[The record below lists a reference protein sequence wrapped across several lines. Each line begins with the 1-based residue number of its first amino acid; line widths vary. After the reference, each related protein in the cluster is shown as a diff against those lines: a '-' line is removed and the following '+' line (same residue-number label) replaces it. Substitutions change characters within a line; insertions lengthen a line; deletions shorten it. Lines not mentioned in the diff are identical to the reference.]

1 MSITFAYTGGSNI
14 QIGGGSN
21 PSPAYSINSEPIRK
35 DMVDLGI
42 KYNITVT
49 GTLIITGALNER
61 ETNQRNLV
69 KTIAGVVGEVGT
81 LTIDG
86 PTSLV
91 FTDCIIVS
99 TDANEQDEVSR
110 GIQNQDYTLNFEA
123 YSFTGSTL
131 SKTHLTEI
139 SESWETSVDEGT
151 YSDIGGDAYDPQ
163 TIFTITQTLSAT
175 GRSNRDTQ
183 KSGYIA
189 AKEWVQS
196 RIATNPITTVPQ
208 DLSKVPESISLD
220 VPAGYSVYNRI
231 VQITQDILEG
241 VYNATTTWQTSL
253 YPATSSIEF
262 SFEGDQTSEAQ
273 TVQVNITINGLS
285 SFNLNGGTINK
296 YDNAVSFYNT
306 YIKTNIAAWAN
317 SFYTTA
323 GGSKTFN
330 INPVSTSRSDNR
342 TDGTI
347 TITQSFND
355 RIVPFAGASSVSLN
369 ITYNNE
375 DGGNKIVA
383 ILPIIA
389 KQNGPIIQNMQTTN
403 ERKRSISLDVTMDQ
417 NSRVNKPTNLALSYI
432 DSYLP
437 NVTIKYRENMTET
450 WNPITGQYTLSLDYV
465 WTDNQPTN

>member
-21 PSPAYSINSEPIRK
+21 PAPAYSITSEPIRK

-49 GTLIITGALNER
+49 GTLIITGDLNQR
-61 ETNQRNLV
+61 ENNQRNLV
-69 KTIAGVVGEVGT
+69 KTIAAVVGEVGT

-99 TDANEQDEVSR
+99 TEAAQQDEVSR

-139 SESWETSVDEGT
+139 SESWETSIDEGT
-151 YSDIGGDAYDPQ
+151 YSDIVTGLPQ
-163 TIFTITQTLSAT
+163 TIFTITQNLSAT

-189 AKEWVQS
+189 AKQWVQG
-196 RIATNPITTVPQ
+196 RISTNPITTVPQ
-208 DLSKVPESISLD
+208 DLSKVPEPISLQIP
-220 VPAGYSVYNRI
+220 VGYSTYNRTI
-231 VQITQDILEG
+231 QITQDILEG
-241 VYNATTTWQTSL
+241 TYSATTTWQTSL
-253 YPATSSIEF
+253 YPATSSVEF
-262 SFEGDQTSEAQ
+262 TFDGDQTSEAQ
-273 TVQVNITINGLS
+273 TVQANITINGLS
-285 SFNLNGGTINK
+285 SLNLNGGTSDK
-296 YDNAVSFYNT
+296 YTNAVAFYET
-306 YIKTNIAAWAN
+306 YIKPNISTWA
-317 SFYTTA
+317 SQFYITA

-330 INPVSTSRSDNR
+330 VNPISTSRSDNR
-342 TDGTI
+342 TDGII
-347 TITQSFND
+347 TVTQSFND
-355 RIVPFAGASSVSLN
+355 RVVPFAGASSVSLN

-375 DGGNKIVA
+375 DGGNQIVA

-389 KQNGPIIQNMQTTN
+389 KTSGPVIQNMQTTG
-403 ERKRSISLDVTMDQ
+403 ERKRSISLDVTMNQ
-417 NSRVNKPTNLALSYI
+417 NSRVSRPTSLALAYI

-437 NVTIKYRENMTET
+437 NISPKYRENMTET
-450 WNPITGQYTLSLDYV
+450 WNPITGQYTLGLDYV
-465 WTDNQPTN
+465 WTDNQPSN